1 MKLFLSIGM
10 ALLLVACGGSSSA
23 PSPSSG
29 NADTSNPGDS
39 GTPGAGGSTSGFG
52 EPLDNQVRP
61 GVRISA
67 DGSSCT
73 SNFLYQLNDVT
84 VYLGVAAHCFSPDSN
99 QNIDPC
105 ETNNLPNG
113 FNQITIENASQPG
126 VLVYSSWRAMQEAGE
141 TPGSETCRLNDFALV
156 QLNVADIANIHPA
169 VRAFGGPVSLARGV
183 VPVGTVIHL
192 YGRSSNHGGNRNL
205 ETMTGEVVSVS
216 PELWSYDV
224 VTDSPA
230 VPGDSG
236 GPVLDAA
243 GRALAV
249 TSVLSAGLSV
259 NPLRNG
265 VVNLDKALSYAKQH
279 GFIQQGVQLMT
290 YEDFSAAGDL

>member
-1 MKLFLSIGM
+1 MKRLLLISM
-10 ALLLVACGGSSSA
+10 ALLLVACGGSSNSSSSA
-23 PSPSSG
+23 GSANIP
-29 NADTSNPGDS
+29 NPGDGS
-39 GTPGAGGSTSGFG
+39 SGAGSSGFG
-52 EPLDNQVRP
+52 EPLASQIRP

-67 DGSSCT
+67 DGASCT
-73 SNFLYQLNDVT
+73 SNFLYKLNDVT
-84 VYLGVAAHCFSPDSN
+84 VYLGVAAHCFSPDTN
-99 QNIDPC
+99 RNIDPC
-105 ETNNLPNG
+105 QTNNLPIG
-113 FNQITIENASQPG
+113 FNGITIENASQPG

-141 TPGSETCRLNDFALV
+141 TPGSETCQLNDFALV
-156 QLNVADIANIHPA
+156 QLNVADIGNIHPA

-192 YGRSSNHGGNRNL
+192 YGRSSNHGGNRSL
-205 ETMTGEVVSVS
+205 ETMNGEVVSVS

-224 VTDSPA
+224 VTDTPA

-236 GPVLDAA
+236 GPVLDGA

-249 TSVLSAGLSV
+249 TSVLSAGLSI